1 VKARVERRKDD
12 KEGSGEGEGMPGPQS
27 LAWCGRSHDGAA
39 GGEHHG
45 SPRGATVGSEG
56 HASNAYAEGNYA
68 PMYFFS
74 LA

>member
-1 VKARVERRKDD
+1 VRERERQARKAT
-12 KEGSGEGEGMPGPQS
+12 
-27 LAWCGRSHDGAA
+27 LAWCGKSHDGVA